1 MQDDR
6 RRRAQQLIA
15 PVHVYRGRIEV
26 AADND
31 RRLVADRAQEIIHLP
46 AAPLGIPSPLQ
57 VRDTHRDAAA
67 VDLDTGEH
75 GLMRTDQRVSIK
87 FKRRFGQRDGVK
99 VLERLRTQNRVAD
112 SAKLAVSSDTTE
124 RWHKHE
130 AHLERRGKP
139 GREFDPSMLG
149 HPPARLAHQQRTRI
163 GQRWTRKTGEDGMEV
178 GAAGYV

>member
-1 MQDDR
+1 M
-6 RRRAQQLIA
+6 AAVSIVPTIA
-15 PVHVYRGRIEV
+15 SIEARIVRESHTVTDGIRTSRYRGRIKV

-46 AAPLGIPSPLQ
+46 PASLRIPSPLQ
-57 VRDTHRDAAA
+57 VRDTHRDAPA
-67 VDLDTGEH
+67 VDLDAGEH

-87 FKRRFGQRDGVK
+87 LKRRFGQRDGAK

-130 AHLERRGKP
+130 THL
-139 GREFDPSMLG
+139 
-149 HPPARLAHQQRTRI
+149 
-163 GQRWTRKTGEDGMEV
+163 
-178 GAAGYV
+178 